1 MNGHRPPRER
11 VLYRPGPMRLDWMTR
26 PMRPLSVDEL
36 VARGRHA
43 EAAARFRAELDGRSP
58 TLADRV
64 RLADL
69 LVHADRGGEALPILL
84 GVADEQAR
92 YGFRD
97 KALEALRRADAIAPG
112 DPATR
117 ERFLALAQATEAPK
131 IAGKKRKLAGTRTHD

>member
-1 MNGHRPPRER
+1 
-11 VLYRPGPMRLDWMTR
+11 MRLDWMTR
-26 PMRPLSVDEL
+26 SMRPPSVDEL

-43 EAAARFRAELDGRSP
+43 EAAARFRVELESRPP
-58 TLADRV
+58 TLDDRI

-92 YGFRD
+92 YGFRE
-97 KALEALRRADAIAPG
+97 KALEALRRADAIDPG

-117 ERFLALAQATEAPK
+117 ERFAALAQATEAPK
-131 IAGKKRKLAGTRTHD
+131 IAGKKRKTGVTRPGSDLES